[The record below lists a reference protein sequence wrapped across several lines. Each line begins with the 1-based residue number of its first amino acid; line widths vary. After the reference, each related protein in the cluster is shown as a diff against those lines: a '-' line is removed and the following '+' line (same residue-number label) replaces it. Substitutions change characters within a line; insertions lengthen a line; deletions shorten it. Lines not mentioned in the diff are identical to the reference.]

1 MDIPK
6 HLEGNTSL
14 IWMHQRRSG
23 NADWMLEGL
32 KLIETDEQGKYK
44 EQHLSAAFELHVK
57 GNQLIILHH
66 PNCIKN
72 VALFKSKVKSMLESI
87 YSGLKD
93 RY

>member
-14 IWMHQRRSG
+14 IWMHQRRAG
-23 NADWMLEGL
+23 NADWMLEGI
-32 KLIETDEQGKYK
+32 KLIETDIDGKHK
-44 EQHLSAAFELHVK
+44 QHQLSKAIELHVK
-57 GNQLIILHH
+57 ENQLIVLYH
-66 PNCIKN
+66 PNCTKD
-72 VALFKSKVKSMLESI
+72 VGKFKSKVKSMLESI